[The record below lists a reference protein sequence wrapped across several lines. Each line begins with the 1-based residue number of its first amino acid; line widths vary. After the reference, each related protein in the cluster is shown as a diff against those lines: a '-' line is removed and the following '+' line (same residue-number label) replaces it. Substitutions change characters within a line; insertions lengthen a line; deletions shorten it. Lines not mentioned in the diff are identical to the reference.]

1 MGTSELENGVAPG
14 EYGTFGLFWP
24 LESGEP
30 WKDVMKEPA
39 KNRLVPDA
47 FIAIELTWSW
57 APVRPVNG
65 GDDDGMR
72 RRREVATQPEFAFLR
87 VTKNNIDGTIGTII
101 RIQRRERVV
110 GRIVRRDAGKL
121 EVTN

>member
-24 LESGEP
+24 SESGEP

-47 FIAIELTWSW
+47 FIVIELTRSW
-57 APVRPVNG
+57 APVKPVNG
-65 GDDDGMR
+65 GDDQEPDLILKT
-72 RRREVATQPEFAFLR
+72 ATAWAGDVKLPPNQSLPSFASQKITSMGPLGLLFEFKGEKEL
-87 VTKNNIDGTIGTII
+87 
-101 RIQRRERVV
+101 
-110 GRIVRRDAGKL
+110 L
-121 EVTN
+121 EGL